1 MWNCQT
7 MRNSSPISCMNR
19 GSSAK
24 YLWKYE
30 SVRWWNWPG
39 KSFMVHIDLQNQD
52 LKKQYHVLS
61 APFIL
66 GGKVN
71 KTNKVET
78 INLTCIN
85 NGCISKG
92 QISEHV
98 VRKGPL
104 ASCPHHPCCPGHFL
118 EGCKCEIWR
127 QAAHALH
134 EMVITKDH
142 NCSLVLGRAGHLT
155 VKHALSRAST
165 FVQQLNFGGRHLKLT
180 NPAVKL
186 QEAFSVSFW
195 LTFQWNLR
203 QTPNFDKFYRSCMLP
218 FCIKDPKPAMWKVGG
233 IKIERTRARNFF
245 FEDGQGN

>member
-1 MWNCQT
+1 M
-7 MRNSSPISCMNR
+7 
-19 GSSAK
+19 
-24 YLWKYE
+24 
-30 SVRWWNWPG
+30 
-39 KSFMVHIDLQNQD
+39 
-52 LKKQYHVLS
+52 
-61 APFIL
+61 
-66 GGKVN
+66 
-71 KTNKVET
+71 
-78 INLTCIN
+78 

-127 QAAHALH
+127 QAVHALH
-134 EMVITKDH
+134 EMVITQDH

-165 FVQQLNFGGRHLKLT
+165 FVQQLNFGGQHLKLT

-195 LTFQWNLR
+195 LTFQWNLK
-203 QTPNFDKFYRSCMLP
+203 QPPIFFIFIYHAALN
-218 FCIKDPKPAMWKVGG
+218 
-233 IKIERTRARNFF
+233 IERSSELKSYSSRTQYTVFCWKTILLSYEYNYLKVT
-245 FEDGQGN
+245 

>member
-1 MWNCQT
+1 M
-7 MRNSSPISCMNR
+7 
-19 GSSAK
+19 
-24 YLWKYE
+24 
-30 SVRWWNWPG
+30 
-39 KSFMVHIDLQNQD
+39 
-52 LKKQYHVLS
+52 
-61 APFIL
+61 
-66 GGKVN
+66 
-71 KTNKVET
+71 
-78 INLTCIN
+78 

-165 FVQQLNFGGRHLKLT
+165 FVQQLNFGGQHLKLT

-195 LTFQWNLR
+195 LTFQWNLKQSHHLESLAGWDHLLDIQR
-203 QTPNFDKFYRSCMLP
+203 KLCVMLNP
-218 FCIKDPKPAMWKVGG
+218 SMRDRHFCG
-233 IKIERTRARNFF
+233 RTQR
-245 FEDGQGN
+245 

>member
-1 MWNCQT
+1 
-7 MRNSSPISCMNR
+7 
-19 GSSAK
+19 
-24 YLWKYE
+24 
-30 SVRWWNWPG
+30 
-39 KSFMVHIDLQNQD
+39 MVHIELQNQD

-118 EGCKCEIWR
+118 EGCKCEI
-127 QAAHALH
+127 
-134 EMVITKDH
+134 
-142 NCSLVLGRAGHLT
+142 
-155 VKHALSRAST
+155 
-165 FVQQLNFGGRHLKLT
+165 
-180 NPAVKL
+180 
-186 QEAFSVSFW
+186 
-195 LTFQWNLR
+195 
-203 QTPNFDKFYRSCMLP
+203 
-218 FCIKDPKPAMWKVGG
+218 
-233 IKIERTRARNFF
+233 
-245 FEDGQGN
+245 